1 MLDLPPK
8 KALVA
13 ELLQLLTGELD
24 LLERAHKATRDA
36 ATHEE
41 ARPEDDKDTRALEQS
56 YLARGQ
62 ARRVEELRSSVADV
76 SALPVRD
83 FGNDQPAAL
92 GAVVI
97 AEEDG
102 RKLTF
107 LIAPQGGGTSL
118 AGGAVQVL
126 TPKAPLGRALIG
138 KRAGDDCEV
147 LVAGRTRRVSV
158 LSVL

>member
-1 MLDLPPK
+1 MLELPPK
-8 KALVA
+8 KALVS
-13 ELLQLLTGELD
+13 ELLRVLTDELNV
-24 LLERAHKATRDA
+24 LERAQKAAQEA

-62 ARRVEELRSSVADV
+62 ARRVEELRSSLADV

-83 FGNDQPAAL
+83 FAEDRPAAL

-97 AEEDG
+97 AEENG
-102 RKLTF
+102 KHLAF
-107 LIAPQGGGTSL
+107 FIAPNGGGTSL

-126 TPKAPLGRALIG
+126 TPNAPLGRALIG
-138 KRAGDDCEV
+138 KHAGEACEV
-147 LVAGRTRRVSV
+147 LVAGRTRALDILKV
-158 LSVL
+158 L